1 MIVEIDLTKLIEM
14 IELLEL
20 MGLGRGATPVARL
33 EDDQGEA
40 LHGCASHQ
48 RFHSSKMHT
57 QYTTNATHNN
67 KHTTNREW
75 QTTKRNTTKSKG
87 NTPKHKQQ
95 KGNTYAHML
104 GLNDCRDRFD
114 ETD

>member
-1 MIVEIDLTKLIEM
+1 MIVEIDLTKLIEL

-20 MGLGRGATPVARL
+20 MGLGRGAIPVARL

-48 RFHSSKMHT
+48 RSHSSKMHT

-67 KHTTNREW
+67 TQTTNREW
-75 QTTKRNTTKSKG
+75 HTTKRSTTKRQRQHNQTQTTKKAAQTHTG
-87 NTPKHKQQ
+87 VV
-95 KGNTYAHML
+95 
-104 GLNDCRDRFD
+104 
-114 ETD
+114 

>member
-1 MIVEIDLTKLIEM
+1 MIVEIDLTKLIEL

-48 RFHSSKMHT
+48 RSHSSKMHT
-57 QYTTNATHNN
+57 HGFYT
-67 KHTTNREW
+67 
-75 QTTKRNTTKSKG
+75 
-87 NTPKHKQQ
+87 
-95 KGNTYAHML
+95 L
-104 GLNDCRDRFD
+104 GLTLWALSSRL
-114 ETD
+114 

>member
-14 IELLEL
+14 IELIEL

-75 QTTKRNTTKSKG
+75 QTTKRNTTKGNG
-87 NTPKHKQQ
+87 NTTKHKQH
-95 KGNTYAHML
+95 KKAARMHTSL
-104 GLNDCRDRFD
+104 D
-114 ETD
+114 